1 MGKKYERAT
10 ADVAAQLVID
20 QLLNEFGYSVRHAA
34 ELSQGA
40 LTYSRIHDL
49 RNGNKT
55 PIKLSETIALAH
67 VFHMNVEDFASL
79 IYEKAQELEEGAEN
93 STSSALVARE
103 DYDLVADTDP
113 NKALEMN
120 DFYD

>member
-1 MGKKYERAT
+1 MGKKYERAA

-79 IYEKAQELEEGAEN
+79 IYEKAQELEEEAEN
-93 STSSALVARE
+93 STQFTNHE
-103 DYDLVADTDP
+103 DYGLVADTDP
-113 NKALEMN
+113 NKDLEMN